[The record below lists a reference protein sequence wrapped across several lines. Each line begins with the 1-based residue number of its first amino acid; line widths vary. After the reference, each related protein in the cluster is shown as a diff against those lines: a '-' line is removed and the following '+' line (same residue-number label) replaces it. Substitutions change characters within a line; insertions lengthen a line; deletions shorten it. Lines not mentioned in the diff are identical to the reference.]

1 MRRRNLLTSMVC
13 VVLAGAVMCG
23 CGTKTDEGASKAD
36 AGSGAAQEQ
45 GASKESAGE
54 SAGDGEQV
62 VLKWYTETDEVSNKN
77 VYKTQEI
84 ADAFMEKYPNVKV
97 EVQPLVANT
106 NNEEY
111 AKKVDLMLASG
122 EQIDIMNFSSSS
134 NVMQKINAGVLEPLN
149 EYAENRGVDL
159 KNDYKGAMEV
169 DGKIY
174 QIVNQDSAYIVFI
187 NEDMLRE
194 AGLENPPIDWTW
206 EGYADY
212 AEKLTKGEGRDK
224 VYGSYFH
231 TWNDFYQ
238 IGTLGVIPGNS
249 FYKEDG
255 SANFDHPAIKGFME
269 FRNRIENVDQI
280 SMPYIDIKTQNLAYR
295 SLFFDSKVAMMPQ
308 GTWMLTDIKDQ
319 EKYPHTFR
327 TTFAALPRYDETAA
341 PNTTISTYGL
351 GYCVNAN
358 SKHKQEAFDL
368 INFITS
374 EGYNI
379 SKAFL
384 SPWKEA
390 DHAAIAASIMGD
402 DQSLYDLDAF
412 NKVMYESDMIENN
425 KTYIPVYDREIDAI
439 QAEEGEKYLTGLQDI
454 DTTINNMQTRA
465 TEIIEKNK

>member
-23 CGTKTDEGASKAD
+23 CGAKTDEGASKAD

-174 QIVNQDSAYIVFI
+174 QIVNQDSA
-187 NEDMLRE
+187 
-194 AGLENPPIDWTW
+194 
-206 EGYADY
+206 
-212 AEKLTKGEGRDK
+212 
-224 VYGSYFH
+224 
-231 TWNDFYQ
+231 
-238 IGTLGVIPGNS
+238 
-249 FYKEDG
+249 
-255 SANFDHPAIKGFME
+255 
-269 FRNRIENVDQI
+269 
-280 SMPYIDIKTQNLAYR
+280 
-295 SLFFDSKVAMMPQ
+295 
-308 GTWMLTDIKDQ
+308 
-319 EKYPHTFR
+319 
-327 TTFAALPRYDETAA
+327 
-341 PNTTISTYGL
+341 
-351 GYCVNAN
+351 
-358 SKHKQEAFDL
+358 
-368 INFITS
+368 
-374 EGYNI
+374 
-379 SKAFL
+379 
-384 SPWKEA
+384 
-390 DHAAIAASIMGD
+390 
-402 DQSLYDLDAF
+402 
-412 NKVMYESDMIENN
+412 
-425 KTYIPVYDREIDAI
+425 
-439 QAEEGEKYLTGLQDI
+439 
-454 DTTINNMQTRA
+454 
-465 TEIIEKNK
+465 